1 MSTKTTLKGF
11 EVDISLPRSRWR
23 DKPITMRVES
33 GVKLHDAHATPSRRM
48 GPRCR
53 FWFPGDDLLDPEG
66 GLYDF
71 DDLFSRLR
79 WAYPSALGTPF
90 EQQVR
95 ELRIDDALCRCMVSA
110 GLCAGGDPP
119 RWMWFDVDSSD
130 DVGQEPTGSFVLT
143 GNDGIVVG
151 NVNRLDSVRVL
162 RGDDAVTWVRLR
174 SKVLKARREKKKR
187 GAR

>member
-1 MSTKTTLKGF
+1 MSGARKKWVWLKGF

-66 GLYDF
+66 GLYDV
-71 DDLFSRLR
+71 DDLHCRLR
-79 WAYPSALGTPF
+79 WAYPSALGAPF

-95 ELRIDDALCRCMVSA
+95 ELRIDDALCRSLTETKDPKA
-110 GLCAGGDPP
+110 EALTKALDAPGL
-119 RWMWFDVDSSD
+119 
-130 DVGQEPTGSFVLT
+130 
-143 GNDGIVVG
+143 
-151 NVNRLDSVRVL
+151 
-162 RGDDAVTWVRLR
+162 
-174 SKVLKARREKKKR
+174 
-187 GAR
+187 